1 MSWLKEFY
9 KGILKENPVLV
20 MLLGTCPTLA
30 VTTMAFNGIGM
41 GLATT
46 FVLLGSSIVISL
58 LKKVI
63 PNEVRLPAFIVIIAG
78 FVTIVGF
85 LLQVYLPDLY
95 GSLGVF
101 LSLIT
106 VNCIILGRAEAFASK
121 NSVGLSALDGLGMG
135 AGFTGALIV
144 MGAIREFFGNGTIFG
159 WPEAGIIPPITVFV
173 LPAGGFFVFGMLI
186 WLVGK
191 LSARLEGGKAVTD
204 LTAGG
209 CAACPHASACGQL
222 GQPAE
227 GKEDGAHE

>member
-1 MSWLKEFY
+1 MSYLKTFT
-9 KGILKENPVLV
+9 KGIIKENPVLV
-20 MLLGTCPTLA
+20 MLLGMCPSLA
-30 VTTMAFNGIGM
+30 VTTLVKNGIGM
-41 GLATT
+41 GLAAT
-46 FVLLGSSIVISL
+46 FVLLGSNVVISL
-58 LKKVI
+58 LKNVI
-63 PNEVRLPAFIVIIAG
+63 PKQVRLPSFIVIIAG
-78 FVTIVGF
+78 FVTIIGF
-85 LLQVYLPDLY
+85 VMQKYIPELY
-95 GSLGVF
+95 SALGVF
-101 LSLIT
+101 LSLIV
-106 VNCIILGRAEAFASK
+106 VNCIILARAEAFASK

-144 MGAIREFFGNGTIFG
+144 MGAIREFFGTGTIFG